1 MGACF
6 LTGPRTAES
15 LTDGEIWRWRRF
27 PRPFPCPFDGD
38 CSRLD
43 TALLVIA
50 ADGESVSVKRG
61 SARKALNNGWKV
73 AAGLRLGRRQRMKSD
88 LGKLV

>member
-1 MGACF
+1 MASIPA
-6 LTGPRTAES
+6 T
-15 LTDGEIWRWRRF
+15 F
-27 PRPFPCPFDGD
+27 PWPFDGG
-38 CSRLD
+38 SRLD

-50 ADGESVSVKRG
+50 GGGESVSVKRG